1 MDTETQ
7 DYDFMQKVADA
18 FLHPGP
24 PTSGSLRAVGLKFG
38 ITRTKVRKILITLG
52 ALESPLPD
60 EAVKLQESGMK
71 LQEISDRLGIPV
83 STLSTYLPYV
93 SLMYNGEVRSANALR
108 IGTFRERI
116 SNIARMQPHPDAVP
130 VEDIPRPGVS
140 PRSKIAEANIIKERT
155 MLKES
160 ASTVMRLNLELNLE
174 GLPEKGWEVLR
185 KYCDVNK
192 GYSREILAPSDM
204 TLHGLHYAIMQLF
217 GWLNG
222 HLRRFSLPEE
232 LLNELTQGRLDD
244 YLDLVGLYFRPPVDL
259 EDDDCFWDDNYEGES
274 SFKAW
279 LRKKY
284 TRPFRF
290 HGRHEQFMTARKE
303 AEDFRKTVRK
313 GRIGELLEERRR
325 TNDYVKKIVGE
336 SKDLML
342 EELRSF
348 TDFTYGDVL
357 ERLELSEILGSAR
370 LTRKDLG
377 NLCRKANDYYEQN
390 LKTLANIKHAGA
402 SKKDIDGMLAGLNPI
417 VQPVTDTLNYEFDFG
432 DGWEIR
438 ITCCG
443 TYAESDLKDV
453 APELV
458 EKINAVM
465 ATGRPLCIALD
476 GSRQLVQDVGGIYG
490 YCDFL
495 CTINGDDAREK
506 REMKEWAS
514 GMSWTGRKSSPEKLL

>member
-1 MDTETQ
+1 MDTEAQ
-7 DYDFMQKVADA
+7 DYDFMQKVTDA
-18 FLHPGP
+18 FQRPGT

-52 ALESPLPD
+52 AMESPLPD
-60 EAVKLQESGMK
+60 EAVKLQEAGMK

-93 SLMYNGEVRSANALR
+93 SVMYNGEARSANALR

-116 SNIARMQPHPDAVP
+116 SNIARMQPHPDAGP
-130 VEDIPRPGVS
+130 AEDIPQTS
-140 PRSKIAEANIIKERT
+140 MAIRSKVTEANIIKERT
-155 MLKES
+155 MLKEN
-160 ASTVMRLNLELNLE
+160 ATTVMRLNLELNLD

-192 GYSREILAPSDM
+192 GYSREILAPADM

-222 HLRRFSLPEE
+222 HLRRFSLPEK
-232 LLNELTQGRLDD
+232 LLEELTGGRLDD
-244 YLDLVGLYFRPPVDL
+244 YLDLVGLYFRPPVDP
-259 EDDDCFWDDNYEGES
+259 EDDDCFWDDDYEGES
-274 SFKAW
+274 SFKSW

-290 HGRHEQFMTARKE
+290 LGRYEQFMTARKE
-303 AEDFRKTVRK
+303 ASDFRRRSQK
-313 GRIGELLEERRR
+313 GRLHDIIEQARQKGKANGG
-325 TNDYVKKIVGE
+325 NDV
-336 SKDLML
+336 ML
-342 EELRSF
+342 EELCRI

-357 ERLELSEILGSAR
+357 ERLELSEILGPAR

-377 NLCRKANDYYEQN
+377 NLRRKANDYYEQN

-402 SKKDIDGMLAGLNPI
+402 SKDAIDGMLAGLNPI
-417 VQPVTDTLNYEFDFG
+417 VQPITDTLNYEFDFG
-432 DGWEIR
+432 DGWEIK

-453 APELV
+453 APELA
-458 EKINAVM
+458 EKINTVM
-465 ATGRPLCIALD
+465 TTGRPLCIALD

-506 REMKEWAS
+506 CEMKVWAS
-514 GMSWTGRKSSPEKLL
+514 GMSWTGRKASPEKLL